1 MSPTDHLLSF
11 FSPHASLPAAV
22 SSLMP
27 PSFLFFFFSVGR
39 MAWPCVPSSTDTD
52 PTSLTTPNWERWPIL
67 LYFPLYFQPLYWT
80 LINAVFLC
88 LFTFIIEAL
97 LEIFF
102 PVNWLLKRTQ
112 KDNPSQYC
120 TCRSQAW
127 LRVLIR
133 IFAKIASLKVG
144 CDTTELKTALLFARQ
159 NPAKTLKLKHFLM
172 RFISRLQ
179 NTHQNC
185 RGWRASPCSLLC
197 VTLIVCFFRTTPSVT
212 WTPPSRWL
220 RSTWTSRRCS
230 TLKVRPRDVN
240 VTEQC
245 RKRVLSCYA
254 DAHGDELSCSEMHDG
269 RHGGSGLLGKF
280 NHLHWKNECILNH
293 FKCIYSGTSGS
304 DLGNM
309 TAL

>member
-1 MSPTDHLLSF
+1 MRQKWKLCCCLL
-11 FSPHASLPAAV
+11 
-22 SSLMP
+22 
-27 PSFLFFFFSVGR
+27 
-39 MAWPCVPSSTDTD
+39 
-52 PTSLTTPNWERWPIL
+52 
-67 LYFPLYFQPLYWT
+67 
-80 LINAVFLC
+80 
-88 LFTFIIEAL
+88 
-97 LEIFF
+97 
-102 PVNWLLKRTQ
+102 
-112 KDNPSQYC
+112 
-120 TCRSQAW
+120 
-127 LRVLIR
+127 
-133 IFAKIASLKVG
+133 
-144 CDTTELKTALLFARQ
+144 
-159 NPAKTLKLKHFLM
+159 AKTLKLKHFLM

-185 RGWRASPCSLLC
+185 RGWRASPCSLLACTC
-197 VTLIVCFFRTTPSVT
+197 VTPIVCFFRTTPSVT

-230 TLKVRPRDVN
+230 TLKVRPWDVN

-309 TAL
+309 TALWADVLKRVINARINHNALYASRSHFNSAYLTEVGVTSHQVCSYTQSVSDN